1 MGKRKR
7 RVFTAEQRAEAVK
20 IALGSSKPVAHVA
33 KDLDL
38 SVTVLRNWMRQ
49 AKVDEVA
56 DSNGPPTTEERAE
69 LARLRR
75 EHKQL
80 ELENAFLKNHPGAAG
95 HSLLDQKLFL
105 V

>member
-7 RVFTAEQRAEAVK
+7 RVFTAEQKAEAVK
-20 IALGSSKPVAHVA
+20 IALGSSKPIAQVA

-38 SVTVLRNWMRQ
+38 SVTVLRNWIKQ

-56 DSNGPPTTEERAE
+56 DPNGPLTSEERAE
-69 LARLRR
+69 LAKLRR

-80 ELENAFLKNHPGAAG
+80 ELENAFLKKASAYFAKQVG
-95 HSLLDQKLFL
+95 
-105 V
+105 